1 MFNTKGSERI
11 ITLLALYPATLQN
24 IRTKTDAR
32 RLVLFIIF
40 SSFQHLTDVP
50 HQEARRKRKRM
61 EPVLY
66 KNNKTH
72 RPEPVV

>member
-1 MFNTKGSERI
+1 MFNTKRGERI
-11 ITLLALYPATLQN
+11 IALRALYPATLQN

-40 SSFQHLTDVP
+40 SSFQDLTDVP
-50 HQEARRKRKRM
+50 HQEARRKRM
-61 EPVLY
+61 ETVS
-66 KNNKTH
+66 KNNKTR